1 MWVTHVIFSHS
12 HKSEFFSEV
21 YLHQYKRQ
29 ESITVLS
36 NAHLKFTFVDQVGV
50 HGSPPPPRRG
60 LEFKG
65 GGHKS
70 GLIP

>member
-1 MWVTHVIFSHS
+1 MGHTCN
-12 HKSEFFSEV
+12 FFSFAQIRVFADV
-21 YLHQYKRQ
+21 YNQYKRQ
-29 ESITVLS
+29 ESITVVS

-50 HGSPPPPRRG
+50 HGSPPPPLWS